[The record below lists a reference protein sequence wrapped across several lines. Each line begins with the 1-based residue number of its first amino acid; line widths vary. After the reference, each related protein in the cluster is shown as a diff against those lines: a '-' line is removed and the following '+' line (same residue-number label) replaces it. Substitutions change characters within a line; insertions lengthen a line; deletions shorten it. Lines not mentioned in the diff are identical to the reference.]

1 MTERDPR
8 ALTRIA
14 VIGGSGLEGLL
25 EGTRQVRVG
34 TVHGPAPLI
43 SVGMIGKVEVA
54 FLPRHGPKHD
64 LPPHRVNYKANLS
77 ALRQL
82 GVERVIA
89 TNAVGS
95 INPKYDPGDLAVP
108 ADIIDFTK
116 SRSTTFFESSPVT
129 HIDVSQPYCP
139 ELRKTML
146 DATRGGK
153 VKVWD
158 DAVLVATEGPRY
170 ETPAEIRMLE
180 TLGGD
185 LVGMTGAP
193 ETFLA
198 RELEMCYSTLCFVS
212 NRAAGKQAKLSAVE
226 VMEIAKKTMPAITSL
241 IRKTVEN
248 IPAKRTCACSGATH
262 EAQV

>member
-1 MTERDPR
+1 
-8 ALTRIA
+8 LTRIA
-14 VIGGSGLEGLL
+14 VIGGSGLESLL

-43 SVGMIGKVEVA
+43 SIGMIGKVEVA

-64 LPPHRVNYKANLS
+64 LPPHKVNYKANLS

-82 GVERVIA
+82 GVERIMA

-108 ADIIDFTK
+108 TDIIDFTK
-116 SRSTTFFESSPVT
+116 SRSTTFFDSSPVT

-139 ELRKTML
+139 ELRKAML
-146 DATRGGK
+146 DASRGGK
-153 VKVWD
+153 VKVWGD
-158 DAVLVATEGPRY
+158 SVLVATEGPRY

-226 VMEIAKKTMPAITSL
+226 VMEIGKKTMPEITSL

-248 IPAKRTCACSGATH
+248 IPTKRTCVCSGATH